1 MSKCYQDGDWLMYSN
16 GDLGLYFSKEENG
29 YGIGLDEFYSSIL
42 SLCEL
47 KELSN
52 FLVDYI
58 KEQEGSIKWNGQS
71 LKRNS

>member
-1 MSKCYQDGDWLMYSN
+1 MSKCYQDGEWLKYSSDN
-16 GDLGLYFSKEENG
+16 LGLYFKKEENR
-29 YGIGLDEFYSSIL
+29 YRIGVDDFYSSIL
-42 SLCEL
+42 NLGEL

-58 KEQEGSIKWNGQS
+58 KEQESSIKWNGQS

>member
-1 MSKCYQDGDWLMYSN
+1 MSKCYKDGDWLMYSN

-58 KEQEGSIKWNGQS
+58 KEQEGSIE
-71 LKRNS
+71 